1 MGFDTKLNNHTGNN
15 MRYFLILIASL
26 SYLPSAF
33 AFDQAKLLDS
43 FFSVVMI
50 RGYNIDGGMSYG
62 SGVIVAP
69 NKILTD
75 CHIFRQ
81 SKQPWVSRG
90 EDTYVITS
98 VQADRY
104 YDTCLVTAD
113 VPYKP
118 AVIGSA
124 STMKKGQQVVA
135 IGYSGGMPAPLTAF
149 GELKSLYA
157 FNGANIV
164 RTNARFALGASG
176 SGLFDDNG
184 HLIGINTFKTP
195 GQNAFFYAL
204 PVEWLAGLEKQPVET
219 AFPITGK
226 TFWEEEEAQKPY
238 FMQIAVPE
246 IQEDWP
252 KLGQISELW
261 TKNEPNNTEAW
272 YELGLANE
280 RMGRTNEAEKAY
292 RQSVAVNAGNTDALF
307 RIGVIASEKGDKKEV
322 HAINLALL
330 DIDKDLAAEFSK
342 TVGCNTE
349 C

>member
-1 MGFDTKLNNHTGNN
+1 
-15 MRYFLILIASL
+15 MRYLLLLIASL

-33 AFDQAKLLDS
+33 ALDQAKLLGS

-50 RGYNIDGGMSYG
+50 RGYNTDGGMSYG
-62 SGVIVAP
+62 SGVIVAN
-69 NKILTD
+69 NKVLTD

-90 EDTYVITS
+90 EDTFTISS

-104 YDTCLVTAD
+104 YDACLVTVD
-113 VPYKP
+113 NLPFPP

-124 STMKKGQQVVA
+124 NKMKKGQQVVA

-149 GELKSLYA
+149 GELKSLYP

-176 SGLFDDNG
+176 SGLFDEDG
-184 HLIGINTFKTP
+184 RLIGINTFKTP

-219 AFPITGK
+219 EFPITGK
-226 TFWEEEEAQKPY
+226 AFWEEEESQKPF

-246 IQEDWP
+246 IQEDWA
-252 KLGQISELW
+252 KLGQVSELW

-280 RMGRTNEAEKAY
+280 HMGKTDDAEKAY
-292 RQSVAVNAGNTDALF
+292 RKSVAINASNTDALF
-307 RIGVIASEKGDKKEV
+307 RIGVIASEKGDKNEV

-330 DIDKDLAAEFSK
+330 DIDKELAAEFSK